1 MYYTDRTLVPDPTQ
15 RLTFKKVSPP
25 FIFYLNKTP
34 IQGVGEPY
42 SKFIE
47 SELNMTNVNQLIV
60 KKPKLTKIQKLEK
73 LKTKC
78 TDIDFINQSI
88 SNYQKQTKNVVEQT
102 LMMCETVNSI
112 HRKVKKGELKEYD
125 LDYFCNCVGLDKNSS
140 TFRKFIC
147 ISKHSETF
155 KKYIDKVPSTISV
168 LYEITTLDPDMFE
181 MMIKNNLLHQFITLS
196 EVKKLSNKVVMKTIS
211 NEVCIKIEFDV
222 DSTSQ
227 ESLILINQI
236 KDSLRSNNEI
246 KVHIQNESSLDK
258 FLEEME
264 GTV

>member
-1 MYYTDRTLVPDPTQ
+1 MKNKNQLVP
-15 RLTFKKVSPP
+15 
-25 FIFYLNKTP
+25 
-34 IQGVGEPY
+34 
-42 SKFIE
+42 
-47 SELNMTNVNQLIV
+47 
-60 KKPKLTKIQKLEK
+60 KKPKLTKIQKLEN
-73 LKTKC
+73 LKNKC
-78 TDIDFINQSI
+78 TDIDFVNLSI
-88 SNYQKQTKNVVEQT
+88 CNYQKQTKNVVEQT
-102 LMMCETVNSI
+102 LIMCETVNSI
-112 HRKVKKGELKEYD
+112 HQKVKSKELKECD
-125 LDYFCNCVGLDKNSS
+125 LDYFCNSVGLDKNGS

-155 KKYIDKVPSTISV
+155 RKYIDKVPSTISV

-181 MMIKNNLLHQFITLS
+181 MMVRNNLLHQFITLN
-196 EVKKLSNKVVMKTIS
+196 EVKKLSNKVVVKTMS

-227 ESLILINQI
+227 KSLILINQI

-264 GTV
+264 VSV